1 MRTTRTTRTT
11 AIRTTRATTATLKSS
26 QASTI
31 HHAAGHVFAMTRI
44 TLHHHGGWFKD
55 RHGDL
60 CHGQLLMVCL
70 LRRDNWSIGGEHEVN
85 PGIRHEICLE
95 FGDVHVQRTIKA
107 QRSCP
112 WSARLAERLTCS
124 NAKKGPG
131 NSVKSFFCKA
141 GRAGLDCGGK
151 EICFGQ
157 SNDDLQEFTRGI

>member
-1 MRTTRTTRTT
+1 
-11 AIRTTRATTATLKSS
+11 
-26 QASTI
+26 
-31 HHAAGHVFAMTRI
+31 
-44 TLHHHGGWFKD
+44 
-55 RHGDL
+55 
-60 CHGQLLMVCL
+60 MVCL

-131 NSVKSFFCKA
+131 NSVKSFVCKA
-141 GRAGLDCGGK
+141 GRAGLDCGGE

-157 SNDDLQEFTRGI
+157 SNDD